1 MAGTPVVAG
10 FLSQAIF
17 WILVAY
23 GALSGELRPSRV
35 VSFVAVW
42 IGGRIA
48 IPWLFLDPIGT
59 LVSSFV
65 ALLDVALVLMIFK
78 SDIRLT

>member
-17 WILVAY
+17 WILVPY
-23 GALSGELRPSRV
+23 GALTGELRPYQV
-35 VSFVAVW
+35 VFFVAVW

-48 IPWLFLDPIGT
+48 IPWLFFDPFGT

-65 ALLDVALVLMIFK
+65 AVLDVPLVLMIFK
-78 SDIRLT
+78 SDIGLT